1 MFTGADDVFV
11 DQGGYGLAYP
21 PRKASRDEVSKI
33 KIFVFVFD
41 GIKGDCSTVAF
52 HTVKRATQ
60 KSPLMPSKTKTN
72 ILIFETSSR
81 EAFRGG

>member
-1 MFTGADDVFV
+1 MFTGAAAVFV
-11 DQGGYGLAYP
+11 HPGGYGLAYP

-33 KIFVFVFD
+33 KIFDFVFD
-41 GIKGDCSTVAF
+41 GIKGDTVE
-52 HTVKRATQ
+52 RATQ
-60 KSPLMPSKTKTN
+60 KSPLMPSKTKSK